1 MTGVV
6 SGKRLGW
13 SILGVAIVYFLAV
26 TSYIVYV
33 GLHDQLLN
41 ADTIVVF
48 GTKVEDDRT
57 PSQRLQ
63 ARLDEAVHLF
73 KQGYAPRVVVSGGID
88 TLGHDEA
95 LVMKNYLLEQGVP
108 STAIDVDSAGIT
120 TRLTAKHVVQ
130 LPVKDVIVVSQY
142 FHIARSVEAIREC
155 GLTKI
160 YHAHAP
166 YFEFRDIY
174 SIVRE
179 FFAWHWYR
187 MEGCSS

>member
-73 KQGYAPRVVVSGGID
+73 KRY
-88 TLGHDEA
+88 
-95 LVMKNYLLEQGVP
+95 
-108 STAIDVDSAGIT
+108 
-120 TRLTAKHVVQ
+120 
-130 LPVKDVIVVSQY
+130 VINTS
-142 FHIARSVEAIREC
+142 
-155 GLTKI
+155 
-160 YHAHAP
+160 
-166 YFEFRDIY
+166 
-174 SIVRE
+174 
-179 FFAWHWYR
+179 
-187 MEGCSS
+187 